1 MSGKEHEDKV
11 KVKAKVTVITIWSIC
26 LVCLMGAFRMN
37 VTAEEGIVFHVKN
50 QTGKAGDVVTVPV
63 ELHSGEEVGGFDI
76 KVYYDPESMEFQE
89 LKKGELIQDDGLF
102 DYNHKTEE
110 AAVKIVYVVSDT
122 VEADGTIADL
132 VFKLKRD
139 CESLPIGMNLNEVI
153 DGSEEGN
160 AVAGQVTGT
169 DPAYQ
174 EQAERNAQENPVAEE
189 NRTETQGEG
198 VQKESQGE
206 EKQEEGV
213 QEESQEEKIQEKGVQ
228 EEEAGREKHSGEAEK
243 NSRIGFV
250 LIGVVIIAGLLIWR
264 RIVGKSR

>member
-1 MSGKEHEDKV
+1 M

-37 VTAEEGIVFHVKN
+37 VSAEEGIVFHVKN

-174 EQAERNAQENPVAEE
+174 EQAERRAAQENPVAEE
-189 NRTETQGEG
+189 NRTETRGEG

-264 RIVGKSR
+264 RIVGKS